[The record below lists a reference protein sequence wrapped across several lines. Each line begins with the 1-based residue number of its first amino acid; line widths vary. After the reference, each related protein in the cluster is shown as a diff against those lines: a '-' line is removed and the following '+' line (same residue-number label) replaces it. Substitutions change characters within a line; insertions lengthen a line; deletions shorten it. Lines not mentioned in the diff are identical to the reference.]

1 MGLVQEWQTKQ
12 YTDNVL
18 HLSQQKGSVLEQ
30 MCRKENMTGSIAKFF
45 DKIGT
50 TTALVRGGKNSDTPN
65 VDMDHLRRRLSVASY
80 NWATL
85 VDNVEKMKQIHS
97 LESEYLKAAVMAFG
111 RRKDG
116 IILNAL
122 EASAWEGEEGT
133 TAVPLPT
140 TQRIASVKSNALST
154 LNVNTLRDLKLMF
167 DAKDIDPMLARY
179 FFCTPEEIYAMLG
192 ELEVTN
198 YDYNNV
204 KALAEGKVDTFMGF
218 KFVTT
223 NLINRGAQVVS
234 GQTMTFD
241 KATGMYTGVAADANN
256 LAPAATAKR
265 CFAVA
270 GDAVILG
277 YGEDIK
283 TRMSERDDKN
293 YNAQVYV
300 EMTLGGM
307 RLEDEKVIQV
317 YTKAK

>member
-133 TAVPLPT
+133 TAVELPK
-140 TQRIASVKSNALST
+140 TQKLASVKSSALST
-154 LNVNTLRDLKLMF
+154 LNVGTLRDLKLMF
-167 DAKDIDPMLARY
+167 DKKDIDPMLARY
-179 FFCTPEEIYAMLG
+179 FICTPEEIYAMLG

-223 NLINRGAQVVS
+223 NLINRGPQS
-234 GQTMTFD
+234 GLVADDKFD
-241 KATGMYTGVAADANN
+241 LATGAYSSSGS
-256 LAPAATAKR
+256 APAATAKR

>member
-1 MGLVQEWQTKQ
+1 
-12 YTDNVL
+12 
-18 HLSQQKGSVLEQ
+18 
-30 MCRKENMTGSIAKFF
+30 
-45 DKIGT
+45 
-50 TTALVRGGKNSDTPN
+50 
-65 VDMDHLRRRLSVASY
+65 
-80 NWATL
+80 
-85 VDNVEKMKQIHS
+85 
-97 LESEYLKAAVMAFG
+97 
-111 RRKDG
+111 
-116 IILNAL
+116 
-122 EASAWEGEEGT
+122 
-133 TAVPLPT
+133 
-140 TQRIASVKSNALST
+140 
-154 LNVNTLRDLKLMF
+154 MF

-179 FFCTPEEIYAMLG
+179 FICTPEEIYAMLG

-241 KATGMYTGVAADANN
+241 KATGMYTGVNADTNN